1 MNYLSH
7 LRRVVVTFAV
17 GVAVAAAAVI
27 AGGGGGVG
35 AGAAVASYFP
45 GNLLTY
51 GFIII
56 CDHQMPF
63 MSRIVITR

>member
-1 MNYLSH
+1 MNYLSL

-17 GVAVAAAAVI
+17 GVVAATAAVI
-27 AGGGGGVG
+27 AATAGGGV
-35 AGAAVASYFP
+35 AASYFP
-45 GNLLTY
+45 ADLLTY
-51 GFIII
+51 SFIIF